1 MLCQVSTSS
10 IRVKLKH
17 QWDQRS
23 GFDCSSPVPT
33 HPSSGG
39 QLLHAAPFHGADK
52 TYCSGDYSPG
62 LYASARTFQGLSE
75 SGRTYLSALKPRY
88 SSPPQALHLT
98 L

>member
-23 GFDCSSPVPT
+23 GFDCSSPIPMR
-33 HPSSGG
+33 PSSGG

-52 TYCSGDYSPG
+52 TYCTGDYSLG

-75 SGRTYLSALKPRY
+75 SGFALNTMTHQFERRQLIK
-88 SSPPQALHLT
+88 ALFSE
-98 L
+98 